1 MKKAGDLLSLILDN
15 RIFEKAQGYSELFL
29 SWELLTEEN
38 NIPAAAAY
46 SRIKELEGSV
56 LLVEADHPGWIQIL
70 SNKQKELLAGIRR
83 RFPQL
88 SVTEL
93 SFRLSRDRV

>member
-1 MKKAGDLLSLILDN
+1 MKKAGDLLASILN
-15 RIFEKAQGYSELFL
+15 ERIVKKAQRYSELFL
-29 SWELLTEEN
+29 SWNLLTEES
-38 NIPAAAAY
+38 NIAAAADH

-70 SNKQKELLAGIRR
+70 KTKQKELLDAVHR

-88 SVTEL
+88 SVTGI
-93 SFRLSRDRV
+93 SFRLSRDSG

>member
-1 MKKAGDLLSLILDN
+1 MKKAGDLLALILN
-15 RIFEKAQGYSELFL
+15 EKTFKKAQGYSELFL
-29 SWELLTEEN
+29 SWNILTEES
-38 NIPAAAAY
+38 NIPAAAGH

-70 SNKQKELLAGIRR
+70 KTKQKELLDGVHR
-83 RFPQL
+83 RFPKL

-93 SFRLSRDRV
+93 SFRLGRDSG